1 MSLKDI
7 LVYLDDSSAND
18 DRVKTA
24 FHLANIH
31 DAQITGASL
40 ASMKP
45 KHAKSDDDKAVLRMG
60 DKLAHKLTDD
70 FTQSGLDAGLPVN
83 AIVISG
89 GATSSAIKMAHY
101 ARNADLVMLSQP
113 DPSSD
118 SFLRLQGL
126 SKQIMLLGGRPVL
139 FMPYIGIKKTGFE
152 KAMIAWDGTPAVSRA
167 VHDAIP
173 FLAKAKEVVILIVA
187 SKKQKELKK
196 DLLVEGLVKHLAH
209 HNINSRLRRVN
220 PGKNDVPSVILNKI
234 SDNNIDLLVLG
245 GYGTPTLKQKIY
257 GSVSSTL
264 LSSMVVPVLM
274 SH

>member
-7 LVYLDDSSAND
+7 LVFLDDSSAND
-18 DRVKTA
+18 DRVNTA

-45 KHAKSDDDKAVLRMG
+45 KYAKSDDDKAILRMG

-70 FTQSGLDAGLPVN
+70 FTDSGSDAGLSVT

-89 GATSSAIKMAHY
+89 DAVASAIKMAHY

-118 SFLRLQGL
+118 SFLRLQDF
-126 SKQIMLLGGRPVL
+126 SQQIMLLSGRPVL
-139 FMPYIGIKKTGFE
+139 FMPYIGVKKIHFE
-152 KAMIAWDGTPAVSRA
+152 NAMIAWDGTPAASRA

-173 FLAKAKEVVILIVA
+173 LLAKTQKVTILVVK

-196 DLLVEGLVKHLAH
+196 DLLLEGLVNHLRNH
-209 HNINSRLRRVN
+209 DINSRVKLVN

-234 SDNNIDLLVLG
+234 SEYDVDLLVVG
-245 GYGTPTLKQKIY
+245 GYGTPTLKQKIF
-257 GSVSSTL
+257 GSVSSSL

>member
-1 MSLKDI
+1 
-7 LVYLDDSSAND
+7 
-18 DRVKTA
+18 
-24 FHLANIH
+24 
-31 DAQITGASL
+31 
-40 ASMKP
+40 
-45 KHAKSDDDKAVLRMG
+45 
-60 DKLAHKLTDD
+60 
-70 FTQSGLDAGLPVN
+70 
-83 AIVISG
+83 
-89 GATSSAIKMAHY
+89 
-101 ARNADLVMLSQP
+101 MLGQP

-126 SKQIMLLGGRPVL
+126 SQQIMLLGGRPVL

-173 FLAKAKEVVILIVA
+173 LLAKAKEVVILIVA
-187 SKKQKELKK
+187 SKKQKALKK
-196 DLLVEGLVKHLAH
+196 DLLVEGLVNHLAH

-220 PGKNDVPSVILNKI
+220 PGKNNVPSVILNKI